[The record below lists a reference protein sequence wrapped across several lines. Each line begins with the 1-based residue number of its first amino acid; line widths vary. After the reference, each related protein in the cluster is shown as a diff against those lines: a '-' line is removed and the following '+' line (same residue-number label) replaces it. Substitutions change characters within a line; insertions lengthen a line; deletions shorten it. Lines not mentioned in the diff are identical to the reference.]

1 MMERLQ
7 KVIAQRG
14 YTSRRKA
21 EQLIVDG
28 KVKVNGQVIREL
40 GTKVPKNA
48 DIIVEG
54 KKIEVVDKVYYVLYK
69 PEGFVSTTDDEHDR
83 KTVVDLVPNDV
94 RVFPVGRLD
103 YDTSGLLLLTNDGE
117 FMNMVT
123 SPSNHIE
130 KEYQVKMNGF
140 LRKEESS
147 KVCRGLKIDHYVTRK
162 AKIHQVTYH
171 KKTETTTANIIITE
185 GKNHQVK
192 KMFEAVGH
200 EVIKLKRVRFGSITL
215 DGLSKGDYR
224 LLKPHEKKYLYED
237 YKKANS

>member
-147 KVCRGLKIDHYVTRK
+147 KVCRGLKIDHYITRK